1 LVQPTVSALPD
12 RTPDFHSGADDVET
26 QSFSNGHSR
35 WRGRGDDVVQ
45 RRRRRSLA
53 QPNQTPAEGERWY
66 YRTNRQTN
74 QKCWYLRAPDVE
86 TTGATAAPQGTQAG
100 VEVLAQSKASPLTTS
115 QQQELFKEFLQWKIR
130 NGM

>member
-1 LVQPTVSALPD
+1 MSKPSRLLMVAHAGAIAVMMS
-12 RTPDFHSGADDVET
+12 FSGAAGAVEC
-26 QSFSNGHSR
+26 
-35 WRGRGDDVVQ
+35 
-45 RRRRRSLA
+45 LA

-100 VEVLAQSKASPLTTS
+100 VEVFAQSKASPLTAS
-115 QQQELFKEFLQWKIR
+115 QQQELFKEFLQWRIR